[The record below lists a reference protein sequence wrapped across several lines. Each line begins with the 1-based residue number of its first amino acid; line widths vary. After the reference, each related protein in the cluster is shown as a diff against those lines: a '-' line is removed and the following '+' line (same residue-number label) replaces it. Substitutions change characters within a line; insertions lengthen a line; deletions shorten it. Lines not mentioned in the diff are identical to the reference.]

1 MTQSNCEMSS
11 GHPGLQSQH
20 QSSGG
25 TSARGNVASRGAS
38 SGSSD
43 PAGVFVQQPQSAQPV
58 FVGVSA
64 MPAAGYATGSVPAG
78 YYSGASYIPGSAAGS
93 PQAAAGQS
101 SLPGNE
107 SQTWF
112 KQSVDELNVIHF
124 IFPQHPE
131 AKWTIAPQAFEEAS
145 RAQPQ
150 GSSAILP
157 PPMTLQSG
165 ETSNVVKEAKPG
177 NYQQQTEEFG
187 YAAGRMEPGQSL
199 PLVATQ
205 SLGVGGLWGYSSPY
219 PHQCPFPYPYFDYRL
234 LYGLYPPGTY
244 TTLSRNHEKSKNY
257 YRPGTSRKNMALM
270 LHKLPRTLELAS
282 RRSNQMRT

>member
-1 MTQSNCEMSS
+1 MMTSQVLLGVSLFAWLILDVHGLSVK
-11 GHPGLQSQH
+11 GLQSQH
-20 QSSGG
+20 QSSSG
-25 TSARGNVASRGAS
+25 TSAGGNVASRGAG

-43 PAGVFVQQPQSAQPV
+43 PAGVFMQQPQSAQPV
-58 FVGVSA
+58 FVGVRA

-101 SLPGNE
+101 SLP
-107 SQTWF
+107 
-112 KQSVDELNVIHF
+112 
-124 IFPQHPE
+124 E
-131 AKWTIAPQAFEEAS
+131 AKWTIAPQAPS
-145 RAQPQ
+145 AQPQ

-165 ETSNVVKEAKPG
+165 ETSNVVKEAEPG

-187 YAAGRMEPGQSL
+187 YPAGRMGPGQSL
-199 PLVATQ
+199 PLVVTQ
-205 SLGVGGLWGYSSPY
+205 SLGGLWGYSSPY

-270 LHKLPRTLELAS
+270 LHKWPRTLELAS

>member
-1 MTQSNCEMSS
+1 MSQSNCKMSF

-25 TSARGNVASRGAS
+25 TSAGGNVASRRAG

-43 PAGVFVQQPQSAQPV
+43 PAGVFMRQPSRPQSVQPV
-58 FVGVSA
+58 FAGVRA
-64 MPAAGYATGSVPAG
+64 MPAAGYATGPVPAG

-93 PQAAAGQS
+93 SRAAAGQP

-112 KQSVDELNVIHF
+112 NQSVDELNVIRF
-124 IFPQHPE
+124 IFPLHPE
-131 AKWTIAPQAFEEAS
+131 AKWTVAPQAFEEATS
-145 RAQPQ
+145 AEPQ
-150 GSSAILP
+150 GSSA
-157 PPMTLQSG
+157 LQPG
-165 ETSNVVKEAKPG
+165 ETSNVVKEAEPG
-177 NYQQQTEEFG
+177 NYQQQLDAFG
-187 YAAGRMEPGQSL
+187 YPAGHMGPG
-199 PLVATQ
+199 Q

-219 PHQCPFPYPYFDYRL
+219 AHPCPFPYPYFDYRL

-244 TTLSRNHEKSKNY
+244 TTVSRNHEKGKDY
-257 YRPGTSRKNMALM
+257 YRPGTSRKNMGLM
-270 LHKLPRTLELAS
+270 LHKWPRTLELAS